1 MLDRPFFSKNGVEIR
16 HWQLYTPKKPRISPD
31 QPSGVYLKGETVT
44 ITCTVAGDYP
54 DKSFHFYRDRR
65 LLNSHQI
72 ITKDNIGTFR
82 VTGTD
87 QGGSYHCQYGTSVN
101 RRQFWSQLSE
111 AVRVTIADLP
121 KPNISVDSSLVLKG
135 GKVTFNCTNPR
146 DHPGFTFYLYRHREA
161 NYSDVQT
168 AARDNSVTFT
178 ITNIDHTDGGNYTCL
193 YKGDVWGRLL
203 TSAESDPVYITVRDK
218 SVALEAGVG
227 SAVILILI
235 LALLGVCFWKKGKCG
250 NSREMRTTAP
260 PSDETNETLTYAD
273 LNLQTKPRKVC
284 GQRNIV
290 RTFGEES
297 TTYAMVK
304 R

>member
-1 MLDRPFFSKNGVEIR
+1 MEPPSIEDPLTAPA
-16 HWQLYTPKKPRISPD
+16 ISLD
-31 QPSGVYLKGETVT
+31 QPSGVYLKGDTVT
-44 ITCTVAGDYP
+44 ITCTVAGDYR
-54 DKSFHFYRDRR
+54 DKTFHFYRDRR

-72 ITKDNIGTFR
+72 ITKDNIGTFTVSR
-82 VTGTD
+82 TD

-101 RRQFWSQLSE
+101 RRQLWSQLSE
-111 AVRVTIADLP
+111 DVTVTIADLP

-203 TSAESDPVYITVRDK
+203 MSAESDPVYITVRDRF
-218 SVALEAGVG
+218 VALEVGVG
-227 SAVILILI
+227 STVVLILI
-235 LALLGVCFWKKGKCG
+235 LALLGVCFWKKGNCKS
-250 NSREMRTTAP
+250 NREMRTTAP
-260 PSDETNETLTYAD
+260 PSDQTNEALT
-273 LNLQTKPRKVC
+273 
-284 GQRNIV
+284 
-290 RTFGEES
+290 
-297 TTYAMVK
+297 
-304 R
+304 